1 MRKLPRD
8 STEPLRRPVSL
19 DALSTFAAD
28 ALRCKRSD
36 ANPFTDRT
44 PLRELKQHTI
54 IFVPHARAK
63 FRKWRFST
71 LQAGIFFGSL
81 TVLTL
86 GGLLAIVSL
95 SFSNVDEEQLQQLQA
110 ENETLRGV
118 NQGFETSIRSLENQ
132 VQDYQQRIHKLAIV
146 AGLSELSPASEVGIG
161 GSEPL
166 LDRQS
171 GLEYDLAQLQA
182 TVDGMDEGMNLLHV
196 KFEEHQA
203 AISSIPAISPAKGLF
218 TSSFGWRKDPFN
230 GTRAFHQGID
240 IVAPRGQEIYATGD
254 GLVIKA
260 GNLQG
265 LGRAVYISHGQGT
278 VTRYGHMSKILVEAG
293 QKVKRGQV
301 IGQIGSTGRSTGNHV
316 HYEVHVD
323 GKATNPLAY
332 VLDDFN

>member
-95 SFSNVDEEQLQQLQA
+95 SFSNVDEEQLQQLR
-110 ENETLRGV
+110 T
-118 NQGFETSIRSLENQ
+118 
-132 VQDYQQRIHKLAIV
+132 
-146 AGLSELSPASEVGIG
+146 
-161 GSEPL
+161 
-166 LDRQS
+166 
-171 GLEYDLAQLQA
+171 QLQQLA
-182 TVDGMDEGMNLLHV
+182 PEAVAINLLFSFV
-196 KFEEHQA
+196 DDRFERAIEAVVPAGMFVSRSSAILPEYREYERGITTGSLSGIQFAKPGDTVTA
-203 AISSIPAISPAKGLF
+203 AFEGF
-218 TSSFGWRKDPFN
+218 
-230 GTRAFHQGID
+230 
-240 IVAPRGQEIYATGD
+240 
-254 GLVIKA
+254 
-260 GNLQG
+260 
-265 LGRAVYISHGQGT
+265 GT
-278 VTRYGHMSKILVEAG
+278 VKVTLEA
-293 QKVKRGQV
+293 
-301 IGQIGSTGRSTGNHV
+301 
-316 HYEVHVD
+316 
-323 GKATNPLAY
+323 
-332 VLDDFN
+332 

>member
-1 MRKLPRD
+1 M
-8 STEPLRRPVSL
+8 
-19 DALSTFAAD
+19 AD
-28 ALRCKRSD
+28 ALRCKRIE
-36 ANPFTDRT
+36 ANTLT
-44 PLRELKQHTI
+44 EKEPLPELKQHTI

-81 TVLTL
+81 AALTL
-86 GGLLAIVSL
+86 GGLLAVFSL
-95 SFSNVDEEQLQQLQA
+95 SFSDVDEAQLQQLQA
-110 ENETLRGV
+110 ENESLRDV

-166 LDRQS
+166 SDRQS
-171 GLEYDLAQLQA
+171 ALEFDLAQLQA
-182 TVDGMDEGMNLLHV
+182 TIDGMGEGMELLHV
-196 KFEEHQA
+196 KLEEHQT
-203 AISSIPAISPAKGLF
+203 AISSIPAITPAKGLF
-218 TSSFGWRKDPFN
+218 TSSFGWRKDPFT

-260 GNLQG
+260 GVMQG
-265 LGRAVYISHGQGT
+265 LGKAVYLSHGQGV

-293 QKVKRGQV
+293 QQVKRGEV
-301 IGQIGSTGRSTGNHV
+301 IGHIGSTGRSTGNHV